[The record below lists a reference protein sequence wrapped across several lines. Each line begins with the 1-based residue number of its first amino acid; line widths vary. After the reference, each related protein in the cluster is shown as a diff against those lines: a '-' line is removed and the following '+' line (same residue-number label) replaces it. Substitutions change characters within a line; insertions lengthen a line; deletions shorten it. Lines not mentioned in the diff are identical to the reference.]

1 MTPLIVLA
9 GVGVIAL
16 LAAVIFAVLVIGIR
30 LEDRRYRRSRRHL
43 LNAPRSNSEILA
55 RRILSGSRSP
65 EPSTQSAE
73 KKRPNT

>member
-16 LAAVIFAVLVIGIR
+16 SGGVIFAVLVIGIR
-30 LEDRRYRRSRRHL
+30 REDRRYLRGRRHL
-43 LNAPRSNSEILA
+43 VNAPRSNSEVLA

-65 EPSTQSAE
+65 EPRAQSAE
-73 KKRPNT
+73 KKWPRL